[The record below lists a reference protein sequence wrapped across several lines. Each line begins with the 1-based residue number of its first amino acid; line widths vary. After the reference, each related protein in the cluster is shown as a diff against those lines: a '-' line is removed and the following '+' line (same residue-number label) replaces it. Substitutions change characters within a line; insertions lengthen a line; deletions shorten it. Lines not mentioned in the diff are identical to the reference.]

1 MDAGRL
7 IARRARDTGMKT
19 ALLLLFLPALLLGQT
34 APIPPAYSCAAPV
47 AVATDVRSCLLLRD
61 ISRHP
66 LAGDSLEIRVW
77 HDVTVSGVTMVRLVR
92 ARGTWTAQS
101 YTAQRWGRTVEVDT
115 VATSQ
120 SWDDGYR
127 NAVTAGML
135 NLPRLPTSTDP
146 VPRSAGEWFAL
157 EWSTNGTFHE
167 ALSNTPASCHV
178 PSDRHLIDILLT
190 LGAIS
195 QGCPSH

>member
-1 MDAGRL
+1 
-7 IARRARDTGMKT
+7 MKT
-19 ALLLLFLPALLLGQT
+19 ALILLFLPVELLGQT

-47 AVATDVRSCLLLRD
+47 AAAADVRSCLLLRD

-66 LAGDSLEIRVW
+66 LGGDSLEIRVW
-77 HDVTVSGVTMVRLVR
+77 HDVAVSGVTMVRIVR
-92 ARGTWTAQS
+92 ARGSWTAQS

-120 SWDDGYR
+120 PWEDGYR
-127 NAVTAGML
+127 GAVSAGML
-135 NLPRLPTSTDP
+135 DLPRLPASQDA
-146 VPRSAGEWFAL
+146 VPRSTGEWFVL
-157 EWSTNGTFHE
+157 EWSTNSTFRE
-167 ALSNTPASCHV
+167 AFSNTPASCRV
-178 PSDRHLIDILLT
+178 PSDRHLIEILLA